1 VLPAMYP
8 RAQQLAKALLMSPS
22 GPAPWQ
28 TTAQLTSEKSM
39 ALRPLLGTD
48 ICRPPKLVRVN
59 VLYTAVCGAASSL
72 LPAG

>member
-1 VLPAMYP
+1 
-8 RAQQLAKALLMSPS
+8 MSPS
-22 GPAPWQ
+22 GPVLWQ
-28 TTAQLTSEKSM
+28 TTAQVTSEKPM

-59 VLYTAVCGAASSL
+59 VLYTAVCGAADGCSPSSL